1 MQKDIYAIVKINTGK
16 SFDYQSILVITNRS
30 VFVIS
35 PTISFIKYQ
44 VYITFETLYIYYL
57 YCNVVAT

>member
-16 SFDYQSILVITNRS
+16 SFDYQSILVITNKS

-35 PTISFIKYQ
+35 PTIPFIKYQ

-57 YCNVVAT
+57 YFIV